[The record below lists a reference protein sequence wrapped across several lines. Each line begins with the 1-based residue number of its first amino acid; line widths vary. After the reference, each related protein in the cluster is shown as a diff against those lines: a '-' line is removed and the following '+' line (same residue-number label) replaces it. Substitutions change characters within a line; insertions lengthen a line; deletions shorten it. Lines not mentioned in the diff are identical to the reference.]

1 MDVNFAR
8 WPFAPPSARLPEEE
22 ERWWETCYVPPPAL
36 EVVESHSQWC
46 VLWGGF
52 QQGKSALLR
61 ALKRRQETYALVLED
76 DSFSAP
82 GLEHPS
88 GNILYRILY
97 RASWALRERLR
108 NEPGLFASL
117 SKTQLEFLRWAVEKF
132 HGRRAF
138 LRWLDGLPAENAQTL
153 ETIPYEDLYPTQTE
167 TIHVEGQLEELV
179 NVCHR
184 LGYQQVILHVD
195 TTPFLSAGQQDEIRA
210 TLGWLKPMEHYG
222 IKVIL
227 ALPPLFSKEEIV
239 YLGRGRLRLVEVE
252 AAPNLTSEIIAR
264 HLRAATAGQFEN
276 LRQLCS
282 PDLLARLE
290 KMVAEEFDRSSP
302 PGAWLKVCEIALEMV
317 NRTGQVP
324 LSSEMFPALRHT
336 YALRHQPLRLGAK
349 EQFPGVW
356 RGYQWLSLDRA
367 LYDFLTLLMQQKG
380 RRVDSEMMPSKGNL
394 HTLASRLRKVIEPDP
409 ADKVYLKNRRD
420 EGYWLENFVPLQ
432 EPRF

>member
-1 MDVNFAR
+1 MLR
-8 WPFAPPSARLPEEE
+8 QRYRLICE
-22 ERWWETCYVPPPAL
+22 
-36 EVVESHSQWC
+36 
-46 VLWGGF
+46 GF
-52 QQGKSALLR
+52 
-61 ALKRRQETYALVLED
+61 
-76 DSFSAP
+76 
-82 GLEHPS
+82 
-88 GNILYRILY
+88 
-97 RASWALRERLR
+97 
-108 NEPGLFASL
+108 
-117 SKTQLEFLRWAVEKF
+117 
-132 HGRRAF
+132 
-138 LRWLDGLPAENAQTL
+138 
-153 ETIPYEDLYPTQTE
+153 
-167 TIHVEGQLEELV
+167 
-179 NVCHR
+179 
-184 LGYQQVILHVD
+184 
-195 TTPFLSAGQQDEIRA
+195 
-210 TLGWLKPMEHYG
+210 
-222 IKVIL
+222 
-227 ALPPLFSKEEIV
+227 
-239 YLGRGRLRLVEVE
+239 
-252 AAPNLTSEIIAR
+252 R